1 MTNMLLKSIFS
12 KTRTYDQRGISL
24 VIVLIFLVILSIL
37 GISAMQSST
46 LSSRIALNESDR
58 NLAFQAAEAA
68 IIDAERDLANLK
80 ADGTACV
87 AGASPCRAELTD
99 GAAGFDGSVCKLGR
113 CCTLS
118 STNLCPAAVRPTQ
131 LPVWEDTTRWTS
143 ASSVVYG
150 AFTGA
155 AVIPVVSQQ
164 PRYLLEYFPIGA
176 TGNYYRVT
184 AVGYGAKS
192 STQVMLQTTVRQK
205 K

>member
-1 MTNMLLKSIFS
+1 MTAMMPNTLLASVRK
-12 KTRTYDQRGISL
+12 DGQRGISL

-58 NLAFQAAEAA
+58 NIAFQAAEAA

-87 AGASPCRAELTD
+87 AGASPCRTELTD
-99 GAAGFDGSVCKLGR
+99 GAAGFDGSVCNLGR

-118 STNLCPAAVRPTQ
+118 STNLCPAAIKPAK
-131 LPVWEDTTRWTS
+131 LPVWEDADRWTS

-150 AFTGA
+150 AFTDA
-155 AVIPVVSQQ
+155 TPIPVVSQQ